1 MTRRVNWLMNEY
13 IAIYGDDLA
22 NHKIESGRRVF
33 GVKKKNLKI
42 MIPTRFLFYFFKQE
56 RNKYR
61 RHSID
66 AKHLSDEHA

>member
-33 GVKKKNLKI
+33 GVKKKI
-42 MIPTRFLFYFFKQE
+42 
-56 RNKYR
+56 
-61 RHSID
+61 
-66 AKHLSDEHA
+66 